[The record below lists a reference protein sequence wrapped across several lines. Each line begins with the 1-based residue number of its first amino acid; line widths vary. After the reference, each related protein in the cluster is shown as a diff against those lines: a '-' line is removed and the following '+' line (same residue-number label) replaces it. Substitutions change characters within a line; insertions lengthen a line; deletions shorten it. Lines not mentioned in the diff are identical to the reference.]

1 MERRLMGTTLAP
13 NVREILKRH
22 QQVAPVKV
30 GALASDLGLRVLKS
44 DLPSGVSGML
54 LRDPKD
60 SDKWIIRVNR
70 QEARNRQ
77 RFTIAHEIAHFLLH
91 RDEIRGELTDDTF
104 YRSGLSERREWEANK
119 LAADILMP
127 WDLVRS
133 LTDNRKLT
141 PKELAAELEVSE
153 AAMSIRL
160 GLPT

>member
-1 MERRLMGTTLAP
+1 MGLALAP
-13 NVREILKRH
+13 GIRDVLKRH
-22 QQVAPVKV
+22 QQTAPVKV
-30 GALASDLGLRVLKS
+30 GALAADLGLTVLKS
-44 DLPSGVSGML
+44 DLPAGISGML

-60 SDKWIIRVNR
+60 SQKWIIRVNR

-91 RDEIRGELTDDTF
+91 RDEIGGELTDDTF

-133 LTDNRKLT
+133 LTDQRKLT
-141 PKELAAELEVSE
+141 PKELAGELEVSE
-153 AAMSIRL
+153 AAMQIRL